1 MSAAA
6 LDPNAAP
13 VVILDNTF
21 GALLIGVIVAGALW
35 GVTCSQTFL
44 YYRTYPEDALHLKVL
59 VGAVWA
65 LDTAHQAL
73 ITHTAYT
80 YLVTHFSQLPFLG
93 QMVNSLVIEVFFNGF
108 VTLLVQA
115 FFARRVWVLSK
126 KNWFLTGL
134 VSAFIL
140 AEFVAVM
147 IYAIKGVRFTTLAQL
162 GGLKALS
169 LSVNALAAAG
179 DVIIAAILCWML
191 QTSRTG
197 FKSSD
202 TMITKLIAF
211 TINTGLLTSVCAI
224 ASLITI
230 SALPNAFVYIL
241 FYFAIGRLYCNSLLA
256 TLNARKAIRSA
267 SGIEEFSMSATTA
280 NRLPVNPNKS
290 FGNMNRAPTTMSIK
304 VDTSREVDYDYE
316 PDSSIGESQYSKARS
331 FLPGDNSS
339 RV

>member
-1 MSAAA
+1 MAAV
-6 LDPNAAP
+6 AP
-13 VVILDNTF
+13 VLHLDNTF
-21 GALLIGVIVAGALW
+21 GALFIGVVVAGCLW
-35 GVTCSQTFL
+35 GVTCSQTFM
-44 YYRTYPEDALHLKVL
+44 YYRNYTEDPLHLKVL
-59 VGAVWA
+59 VAAVWA

-80 YLVTHFSQLPFLG
+80 YLVTHFSQIPFLFEL
-93 QMVNSLVIEVFFNGF
+93 VNSLVIEVFFNGF
-108 VTLLVQA
+108 VTLLVQS

-126 KNWFLTGL
+126 KNWILTGL
-134 VSAFIL
+134 VASLIL
-140 AEFVAVM
+140 AEFVIVM
-147 IYAIKGVRFTTLAQL
+147 IYAIKGVKFTKLIDL
-162 GGLKALS
+162 GNLKALS
-169 LSVNALAAAG
+169 ISVNALAAAG
-179 DVIIAAILCWML
+179 DVLIAIILCWML

-197 FKSSD
+197 FKTSD

-211 TINTGLLTSVCAI
+211 TINTGALTSVCAI

-230 SALPNAFVYIL
+230 TALPAAFVYIL

-280 NRLPVNPNKS
+280 NRLPVQTNKS
-290 FGNMNRAPTTMSIK
+290 FGNMGRQPTTMSIK

-316 PDSSIGESQYSKARS
+316 PESTISESKYNARS
-331 FLPGDNSS
+331 FLPGDADN